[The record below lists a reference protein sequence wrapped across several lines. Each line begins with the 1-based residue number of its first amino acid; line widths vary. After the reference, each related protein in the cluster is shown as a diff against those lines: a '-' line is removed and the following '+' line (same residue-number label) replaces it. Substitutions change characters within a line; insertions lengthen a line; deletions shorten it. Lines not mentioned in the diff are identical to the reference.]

1 MSLQVKVITPEK
13 VIWSDTSDQ
22 VVLPAV
28 TGDLGILKDHA
39 PLVTVLDAGVVRKRS
54 ADKWVPLIVFGGF
67 AEVEN
72 NQVTI
77 LGNGAE
83 EISSTLT
90 KQDAQKML
98 DKGLRVMVNS
108 DDPAYFGG
116 YLNKNLI
123 DTSKALNLELNHVK
137 ILIENSFKSSFL
149 NEKIK
154 NEWLKKIN

>member
-39 PLVTVLDAGVVRKRS
+39 PLVTVLDACVVRKRT
-54 ADKWVPLIVFGGF
+54 AEKWVPLIVFGGF

-77 LGNGAE
+77 LGYGAE

-90 KQDAQKML
+90 KQGAQDML
-98 DKGLRVMVNS
+98 DTVSETLENLKLSAETTEDLSAAVLEVQIAKARV
-108 DDPAYFGG
+108 A
-116 YLNKNLI
+116 
-123 DTSKALNLELNHVK
+123 ALNLLSN
-137 ILIENSFKSSFL
+137 
-149 NEKIK
+149 
-154 NEWLKKIN
+154 